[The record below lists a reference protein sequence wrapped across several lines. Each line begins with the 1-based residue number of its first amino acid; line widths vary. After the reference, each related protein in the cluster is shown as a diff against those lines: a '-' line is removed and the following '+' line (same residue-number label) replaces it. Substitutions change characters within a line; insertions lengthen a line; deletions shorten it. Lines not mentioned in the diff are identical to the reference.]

1 MREDNENAFTLDA
14 CGLSLLLSF
23 MLRFS
28 GTVHNLSQGI
38 LMRSEANL
46 SIPGGIWMNI
56 LIIGNG
62 FDLAHG
68 LPTTYKD
75 FLKFTDKFEEY
86 RLRNEDGDELLQ
98 EDDGSSDYFFHLF
111 GNKVNEN
118 VRDLIQELS
127 VLIKNNVWIKY
138 FKNLCESRKEQGKD
152 GWIDFESEISQIIQ
166 TLDSASHTIAE
177 QVAQGQKN
185 GKMTQYQ
192 YSILRPVIGQK
203 WSSEKY
209 DSISLE
215 NKAIR
220 YKKELLLKDYR

>member
-23 MLRFS
+23 ILRFS
-28 GTVHNLSQGI
+28 GSVHNLSQGI

-46 SIPGGIWMNI
+46 SIAGGIWMNI

-98 EDDGSSDYFFHLF
+98 ENDGSSDYFFNLF
-111 GNKVNEN
+111 GNKVNKN
-118 VRDLIQELS
+118 VRDLIQELNA
-127 VLIKNNVWIKY
+127 LIKNNVWIKY

-152 GWIDFESEISQIIQ
+152 GWIDFESEISHIIQ
-166 TLDSASHTIAE
+166 TLDSASHTM
-177 QVAQGQKN
+177 QN
-185 GKMTQYQ
+185 
-192 YSILRPVIGQK
+192 K
-203 WSSEKY
+203 WHRDKRMEK
-209 DSISLE
+209 
-215 NKAIR
+215 
-220 YKKELLLKDYR
+220 

>member
-23 MLRFS
+23 ILRFS

-38 LMRSEANL
+38 LMWSEANL
-46 SIPGGIWMNI
+46 SIAGSIWMNI

-86 RLRNEDGDELLQ
+86 RLRNENGD
-98 EDDGSSDYFFHLF
+98 D
-111 GNKVNEN
+111 KN
-118 VRDLIQELS
+118 VGDLIQELS
-127 VLIKNNVWIKY
+127 ALIKNNVWIKY
-138 FKNLCESRKEQGKD
+138 FKNLCESRTEQGKD
-152 GWIDFESEISQIIQ
+152 GWIDFGSEISHIIQ

-177 QVAQGQKN
+177 QVAQG
-185 GKMTQYQ
+185 
-192 YSILRPVIGQK
+192 
-203 WSSEKY
+203 
-209 DSISLE
+209 
-215 NKAIR
+215 
-220 YKKELLLKDYR
+220 